1 MSIRKSHMGWEDATE
16 MDMNRLYDEQ
26 QGDGSRIKIHGHGR
40 RRARIAL
47 WLVVL
52 AALMVM
58 LLGGMDKAYA
68 EESLSLAVY
77 HHGQVVDA
85 GALKM
90 GQSYQVGLKP
100 ADGWSD
106 WLIAV
111 DNPDIAA
118 TVMSNFG
125 IWDLILI
132 QPGNTTIRLY
142 AFDDINHQN
151 CLAILGINISAS
163 EPVPPQ
169 DADPEPIQR
178 IVISPPPSHQ
188 LLVGESMAL
197 TAQVDPDDGQ
207 NHFFS
212 WYSDNESCA
221 MIDPFSGTVT
231 GFQPGTTKITAGLSG
246 NISDPIELEVVA
258 PPIPN
263 PQPQFSIV
271 PLFDHAIQVEDMVYF
286 SLNVQSGEVIPSAVT
301 WEVAAPDI
309 ASVAPISVNE
319 YTVALLAKMPG
330 ETELIARVGEKT
342 ASHAVEVSRA
352 FTGIEVAPP
361 DQTIVHPG
369 TQLQLQALGLPERT
383 QVQAQ
388 WSSSDPAI
396 ARVDAS
402 GTVTCVGE
410 RLGDVLIYA
419 TLPSGTGNPHTDFIR
434 LSVVSPVNL
443 QVALT
448 ATANNQSVRTDTSG
462 GAQQYTAPSGT
473 LISLRATLSGA
484 KTDQQGLEW
493 RVVSG
498 NIALSGGSVSAA
510 QPTNSMLATNQA
522 DAVVTVHCLEATST
536 QAELAVIHP
545 SSGASKR
552 ILLTIIG
559 KEKIG
564 SVEILRPG
572 STQLQTG
579 QYLNLYANVYK
590 ENRYQRL
597 EQPELLWTSNN
608 PRVATVGEDTGIVKA
623 LSSGEVVI
631 TATSKA
637 DTNKYDTIVLT
648 VSGDGETAINAEL
661 VVLSG
666 SLNVR
671 AQPNTQ
677 GKIVNL
683 FRPLRMGD
691 RVQVQERTAD
701 GKWCRIAISA
711 EEARSNGISQNHAYV
726 AAAYVGQ
733 PAAVSVKAQSLNV
746 RSNPNVQGAIAGRLA
761 LGDRVQALSRQGA
774 WMGVVYNGKV
784 CYVSA
789 AHIDQQVTGQVTSQT
804 LAVRTSPNSASTI
817 KHRITNQ
824 NQLEILSREG
834 HWYRVL
840 YEGTTAYVAAG
851 YVNII

>member
-77 HHGQVVDA
+77 QHGQVVDA
-85 GALKM
+85 GALKKGEQYFLRM
-90 GQSYQVGLKP
+90 GDCFDSEKDYIFDKDGILLFDSSY
-100 ADGWSD
+100 
-106 WLIAV
+106 
-111 DNPDIAA
+111 
-118 TVMSNFG
+118 
-125 IWDLILI
+125 
-132 QPGNTTIRLY
+132 
-142 AFDDINHQN
+142 
-151 CLAILGINISAS
+151 
-163 EPVPPQ
+163 
-169 DADPEPIQR
+169 
-178 IVISPPPSHQ
+178 
-188 LLVGESMAL
+188 GEIIPLQA
-197 TAQVDPDDGQ
+197 
-207 NHFFS
+207 
-212 WYSDNESCA
+212 
-221 MIDPFSGTVT
+221 GTVT
-231 GFQPGTTKITAGLSG
+231 VTLYHKTNSQPLASLIITVIDDTAPALERIEIPAPPSQLLSVGDTLALQIQVFPFNAQYEGTITWF
-246 NISDPIELEVVA
+246 SDTPSCVSIHPQTGEAIALAPGKATIMASIGDKFSNGIELTIVEN
-258 PPIPN
+258 PIPN

-301 WEVAAPDI
+301 WDVAAPDI

-342 ASHAVEVSRA
+342 ASYAVEVSRA

-473 LISLRATLSGA
+473 LISLQATLSGA

-552 ILLTIIG
+552 ILLTITG

-572 STQLQTG
+572 STQLQMG

-637 DTNKYDTIVLT
+637 DANKYDTIVLT